1 MNSLATPVRPEA
13 DRQVMAARTGERL
26 SRQVGHTKRE
36 RHITILALVAFRTL
50 GDAGWTIDF
59 DPEGEQAKG
68 QGWESIWE
76 YVAWRYPIREDRNLI
91 VEPTGK
97 GRWESARQYA
107 DDFRKGFA
115 DLRHHL
121 TDDWRNLTLYMIPRS
136 KGGSRIEV
144 ITIDPHLQV
153 NPTETAA
160 EIFESRTRK
169 QAVGQIRSAREKLAT
184 LGIDTRKVLSEMLD
198 EALAAELPPPKLA
211 IGEG

>member
-1 MNSLATPVRPEA
+1 
-13 DRQVMAARTGERL
+13 
-26 SRQVGHTKRE
+26 
-36 RHITILALVAFRTL
+36 
-50 GDAGWTIDF
+50 
-59 DPEGEQAKG
+59 
-68 QGWESIWE
+68 
-76 YVAWRYPIREDRNLI
+76 
-91 VEPTGK
+91 
-97 GRWESARQYA
+97 
-107 DDFRKGFA
+107 
-115 DLRHHL
+115 
-121 TDDWRNLTLYMIPRS
+121 MIPRS